1 MNGSSNVSVYESSN
15 IQESECNQCIT
26 GLYALY
32 FSDFNCPL
40 LVLVA
45 GSSVGRV
52 AAQNKVWRLKS
63 LATIDN
69 CSHGRV
75 RGP

>member
-1 MNGSSNVSVYESSN
+1 MNGSSN

-26 GLYALY
+26 ALYALY

-45 GSSVGRV
+45 GSSGSVGRV